1 MTGPADYA
9 RFWKTGRLLR
19 HRATAGPVALTEGL
33 YKSNP
38 SVAVRVVPLYLAE
51 IVDEV
56 ERSTIDVLTVKLAL
70 LAPAGINTLPGTL
83 AAPLLLERLTCT
95 PPAGAGA
102 LKNTVPLED
111 CKPPMTLVGLSVNE
125 VSVGT
130 GRGAG
135 FTEREADRIAP
146 P

>member
-1 MTGPADYA
+1 MPSLKDGAP
-9 RFWKTGRLLR
+9 L
-19 HRATAGPVALTEGL
+19 L
-33 YKSNP
+33 YKSTP

-70 LAPAGINTLPGTL
+70 LAPAGMNTLPGTL
-83 AAPLLLERLTCT
+83 ATPLLLERLTCT

-102 LKNTVPLED
+102 LRDTVPLED

-125 VSVGT
+125 VSVGI

>member
-1 MTGPADYA
+1 M
-9 RFWKTGRLLR
+9 K
-19 HRATAGPVALTEGL
+19 EGAPF
-33 YKSNP
+33 YKSTP
-38 SVAVRVVPLYLAE
+38 SVAVRIVPLYLAE

-56 ERSTIDVLTVKLAL
+56 ERRTIDVLTVKLAL
-70 LAPAGINTLPGTL
+70 LAPAGMNTLPGTL
-83 AAPLLLERLTCT
+83 AAPLLLERRTCT

-102 LKNTVPLED
+102 LRDTVPMED
-111 CKPPMTLVGLSVNE
+111 CKPPITLAGLSVNE

-135 FTEREADRIAP
+135 FTVREADRLAP

>member
-1 MTGPADYA
+1 M
-9 RFWKTGRLLR
+9 K
-19 HRATAGPVALTEGL
+19 EGAPF
-33 YKSNP
+33 YKSTP

-70 LAPAGINTLPGTL
+70 LAPAGMNTLPGTL
-83 AAPLLLERLTCT
+83 AAPLLLERLICT

-102 LKNTVPLED
+102 LNVTVPRED
-111 CKPPMTLVGLSVNE
+111 CRPPITLVGLSVSE
-125 VSVGT
+125 VSVGA
-130 GRGAG
+130 GAG
-135 FTEREADRIAP
+135 TGVTVSEADRAVP